1 MSCGRWALQL
11 GTFDSLPTTLL
22 LSLHLLFLGST
33 FLCYHFSP
41 FKFQIPNPHIP
52 TTRLFTLL
60 TPQPPPQFPLLI
72 PTPQPQTLAP
82 VAVSYSFASSNCPS
96 EYTFAAPR
104 TALENAYLTQAM
116 RRSDRDFD
124 GHGAWVDFNS
134 LDVEGC
140 WTTGGPNATCP
151 YREAVGEQNDLEK
164 RVILVFYP
172 GPLLSSH
179 PSPSPITY
187 PLPSPFIRIT

>member
-1 MSCGRWALQL
+1 
-11 GTFDSLPTTLL
+11 
-22 LSLHLLFLGST
+22 
-33 FLCYHFSP
+33 
-41 FKFQIPNPHIP
+41 
-52 TTRLFTLL
+52 
-60 TPQPPPQFPLLI
+60 
-72 PTPQPQTLAP
+72 TLAP

-104 TALENAYLTQAM
+104 TALENAYLTLAM

-151 YREAVGEQNDLEK
+151 YRETVGEENDLQK
-164 RVILVFYP
+164 RVILPHGLRQVRREQEFQAAGEEEEYDDD
-172 GPLLSSH
+172 GQEWVCL
-179 PSPSPITY
+179 
-187 PLPSPFIRIT
+187 